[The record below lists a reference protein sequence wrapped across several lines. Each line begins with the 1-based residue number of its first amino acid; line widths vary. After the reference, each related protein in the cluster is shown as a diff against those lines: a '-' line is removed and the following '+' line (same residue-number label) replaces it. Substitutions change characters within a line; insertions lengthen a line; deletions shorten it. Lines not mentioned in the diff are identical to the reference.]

1 MIIFV
6 EGKSDRDF
14 LKIYLKYL
22 NIDDQAYEIEI
33 VGNGDGGKDN
43 IINTKKI
50 EKKMD
55 KFLVIFD
62 ADDDHNASKDNIK
75 KQIEKINPN
84 ASYEVF
90 LFPNDKETGCL
101 EDIYKKI
108 AIKNNFICCFKKY
121 EECINKD
128 LKENEKVNLSAKSLL
143 YAYLEACGLETN
155 VDKIKIA
162 ELQKIFNF
170 KDEYLTKLKDFLE
183 KHCGSEKSQE

>member
-62 ADDDHNASKDNIK
+62 ADDDYMAAKDNIK
-75 KQIEKINPN
+75 KQIINPN
-84 ASYEVF
+84 AKYEIF
-90 LFPNDKETGCL
+90 LFPNDEEKGCL
-101 EDIYKKI
+101 ENIYEKI
-108 AIKNNFICCFKKY
+108 AIKNNFIQCFKKY
-121 EECINKD
+121 EECINKN
-128 LKENEKVNLSAKSLL
+128 LKEDQKINLSAKSLL
-143 YAYLEACGLETN
+143 YAYLEACGVGTN
-155 VDKIKIA
+155 IDKIKRA
-162 ELQKIFNF
+162 QLQEIFNF
-170 KDEYLTKLKDFLE
+170 KDEYLVKLKDFLE
-183 KHCGSEKSQE
+183 KNCESEKSQE